1 MEYRRLGYS
10 GLKVSPLCLGAMMF
24 GGATPEDVS
33 RDIVAHARE
42 AGINFLDTADA
53 YSQGESERIVGRAIR
68 GERDRWVVATK
79 VGYPSGI
86 DQPTGADLSRNY
98 ILRAVEASLQRLG
111 TDYIDLYYLHHDD
124 ESTSLEET
132 MRTLADLLHQGKIR
146 YYGVSNFRA
155 WRLAHVVRLADA
167 LGMDRP
173 AACQPLYNAM
183 NRMAENELIPACHFY
198 GVGVVPY
205 SPLARGV
212 LTGKYLNLSDL
223 PEGSRAA
230 RQDRRIQQTELRP
243 ESLQLAQ
250 RIHAH
255 AAQKGSTVGHF
266 ALNWVLHNA
275 LVDSVIVGPRTL
287 EQWSDYMT
295 ALEEVFDAEDEA
307 LIDQLVAPGHPST
320 PGFTDPQYPVTGRV
334 PRDIAVTHPQGVIR

>member
-1 MEYRRLGYS
+1 MEYRRLGCS

-33 RDIVAHARE
+33 RDIVAHACE

-53 YSQGESERIVGRAIR
+53 YSQGESEKIVGRAIR

-287 EQWSDYMT
+287 EQWLDYMT
-295 ALEEVFDAEDEA
+295 ALEEIFDAEDEA
-307 LIDQLVAPGHPST
+307 LIDQWVAPGHPST

>member
-1 MEYRRLGYS
+1 MEYRRLGRS

-24 GGATPEDVS
+24 GGISSETVS
-33 RDIVAHARE
+33 RDIMAHARE
-42 AGINFLDTADA
+42 VGINFLDTADA
-53 YSQGESERIVGRAIR
+53 YSQGESERIIGRAIR
-68 GERDRWVVATK
+68 GERDRWVVASK

-86 DQPTGADLSRNY
+86 DSPTGADLSRKY
-98 ILRAVEASLQRLG
+98 ILKAVEESLQRLG

-124 ESTSLEET
+124 ESTTLEET

-155 WRLAHVVRLADA
+155 WRLAQVAHLADA
-167 LGMDRP
+167 LGIDRP
-173 AACQPLYNAM
+173 AASQPLYNAM
-183 NRMAENELIPACHFY
+183 NRMAENELIPACQFY

-212 LTGKYLNLSDL
+212 LTGKYLNRSEL

-250 RIHAH
+250 RIQVHAV
-255 AAQKGSTVGHF
+255 QKGSTVGHF

-275 LVDSVIVGPRTL
+275 LIDSVIVGPRTL
-287 EQWSDYMT
+287 EQWLDYLA
-295 ALEEVFDAEDEA
+295 ALEEAFDAEDEA
-307 LIDQLVAPGHPST
+307 LVDQWVAPGHPST
-320 PGFTDPQYPVTGRV
+320 PGFTDPQYPVTGRI
-334 PRDIAVTHPQGVIR
+334 PRNVVFTHPQGGIG